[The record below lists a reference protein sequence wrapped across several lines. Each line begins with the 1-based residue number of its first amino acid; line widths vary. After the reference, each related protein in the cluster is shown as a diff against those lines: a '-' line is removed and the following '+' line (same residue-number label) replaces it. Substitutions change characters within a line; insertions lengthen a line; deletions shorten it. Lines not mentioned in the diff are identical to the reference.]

1 MVMFILQALFLIAA
15 AFIIGAILGNII
27 RRLSPKKLSVADS
40 STRAADERLASQS
53 TLVAV
58 NDDVK
63 KSAVEA
69 AAMIPP
75 AEPVPQRPIKTA
87 QRSPSRKSEPQPVIR
102 NPRQDEGNR
111 PTLLKNARRGKADKL
126 GEIDGIGTV
135 IESKLLALGIFHY
148 DQIAAWTVEQADWVS
163 MEIGFTG
170 RAVRENWVKQ
180 AGVLMK
186 PTKPKA
192 AKRTKKS

>member
-15 AFIIGAILGNII
+15 AFIIGAISGNIF
-27 RRLSPKKLSVADS
+27 RRLSPKKPSVADS
-40 STRAADERLASQS
+40 STRAADARLASLS

-75 AEPVPQRPIKTA
+75 AEPVPQRSIKTA
-87 QRSPSRKSEPQPVIR
+87 QRSPSRKPEPQPEIR
-102 NPRQDEGNR
+102 NPRQNDGNR
-111 PTLLKNARRGKADKL
+111 PTRLKNARKGKPDKL
-126 GEIDGIGTV
+126 SEIDGIGTV

-148 DQIAAWTVEQADWVS
+148 DQIAGWTVDQADWVS
-163 MEIGFTG
+163 LEIGFTG

-180 AGVLMK
+180 AGALAK
-186 PTKPKA
+186 SAKPKT
-192 AKRTKKS
+192 AKKTAK